1 LLPALAGRL
10 EHRRGKAAHPSTSLL
25 DERRAADPTGMVDR
39 LRTRLPR
46 TDRTLKLLLGTSW
59 IAGRVGIEARGRDA
73 RPDFGRF
80 FARHQRL
87 ALTVALAAL
96 AWGAVYLTWRVGWT
110 GPGTSPI
117 TFTMLL
123 VTELYGLWALG
134 TLTWFSWKRTAVT
147 RPQISSHPTVD
158 VYVCTYD
165 EPEEVVLATL
175 AGCRALRYPHTT
187 YLLDDG
193 RRENMRELAQLAGA
207 TYLTRPDNAHAKAGN
222 INAALPRTDG
232 ELVFMLDADHVPMP
246 DALDA
251 LVGYFEDPQV
261 GLVQSPH
268 DFSNQD
274 SVQHYAVGRH
284 EQSLFYHVVCP
295 GKDRHGA
302 AYWCG
307 SAALMRRGALLGIG
321 GVATETIAEDFHT
334 TIRLQRHGWSS
345 RYHDEVLVQG
355 LAPHDLDGYLLQ
367 RDRWSRGNLA
377 VFTLPESPLRA
388 DELTPLQR
396 FSYFASL
403 AAYLA
408 PPMRLLLLV
417 TLALVLW
424 AGWLPMRID
433 TLALALLWLPAV
445 TLNVAAGSALARG
458 YMRVAETTHY
468 ELLTMGIYTRALRCV
483 VFPGRTAFKVTPKE
497 GIDLGGTHA
506 LARLKMACALA
517 LALAA
522 GVIMRLLDFFGIGPL
537 PDLPPVAEV
546 IIPLL
551 ALIEL
556 RRVLRTLVLVAGRRQ
571 RRLIYRFEGEAP
583 ALCLTPGGSVP
594 GRLLDANAAG
604 LGLLMSAA
612 IDVGTQVPVRLQ
624 LEDSEGA
631 TRDVHLRAEVRSCR
645 SSDDGFVVGTR
656 IVELE
661 PAARI
666 ALMEWCYV
674 VCSHQEVR
682 GTRPGTRPVEPA
694 ELPATRQPRVP
705 QPAASLEPLIDAAV

>member
-1 LLPALAGRL
+1 MFGRL
-10 EHRRGKAAHPSTSLL
+10 
-25 DERRAADPTGMVDR
+25 RA
-39 LRTRLPR
+39 RLPR
-46 TDRTLKLLLGTSW
+46 ADRTLRLLLGTAW
-59 IAGRVGIEARGRDA
+59 IAGRVGTEARGLGA
-73 RPDFGRF
+73 RPRYGRF
-80 FARHQRL
+80 FERHQRL
-87 ALTVALAAL
+87 ACALALAAM
-96 AWGAVYLTWRVGWT
+96 AWGVVYLTWRIGWT
-110 GPGTSPI
+110 GDGASPV

-134 TLTWFSWKRTAVT
+134 TLTWFSWKRRPVT
-147 RPQISSHPTVD
+147 RPPITSRPTVD

-193 RRENMRELAQLAGA
+193 RRENMRALAELTGA
-207 TYLTRPDNAHAKAGN
+207 RYLTRPDNAHAKAGN

-251 LVGYFEDPQV
+251 LVGYFEDPRIA
-261 GLVQSPH
+261 LVQSPH

-284 EQSLFYHVVCP
+284 EQSLFYHVICP

-302 AYWCG
+302 AFWCG
-307 SAALMRRGALLGIG
+307 SAAVMRREALLAIG

-334 TIRLQRHGWSS
+334 TIRLQRHGWTS

-388 DELTPLQR
+388 KELTPLQR

-424 AGWLPMRID
+424 AGWLPMD
-433 TLALALLWLPAV
+433 VDWLALSILWFPAV
-445 TLNVAAGSALARG
+445 ALNLAAGSALARG
-458 YMRVAETTHY
+458 YMRIAETTHY
-468 ELLTMGIYTRALRCV
+468 ELMTMGIYARALRCA

-506 LARLKMACALA
+506 LGRLKLACGL
-517 LALAA
+517 A
-522 GVIMRLLDFFGIGPL
+522 GVLMAGIVMRVLDLWGVGPL
-537 PDLPPVAEV
+537 PDLPPIAEIV
-546 IIPLL
+546 IPLL

-556 RRVLRTLVLVAGRRQ
+556 RRILRTLVLVAGRRQ

-583 ALCLTPGGSVP
+583 ALCLTPGGPVP

-604 LGLLMSAA
+604 LGLLASAPVE
-612 IDVGTQVPVRLQ
+612 VGAQVPVRLQ
-624 LEDSEGA
+624 LENSEGA
-631 TRDVHLRAEVRSCR
+631 TRDVHVVAEVRSCR
-645 SSDDGFVVGTR
+645 PSEDGFVLGTR
-656 IVELE
+656 IAELE
-661 PAARI
+661 PAARV

-682 GTRPGTRPVEPA
+682 GTRPGSGPSKPPALPVGP
-694 ELPATRQPRVP
+694 QPLVP
-705 QPAASLEPLIDAAV
+705 QPAASIEPVVDAAAA